1 MPMLELSG
9 VEVSYGAVRAVKG
22 IDLSV
27 ERGEIVTLLGPN
39 GAGKSSTLLGIMGVV
54 PPRSGSIRFDGRPL
68 AGLAP
73 ELVVRSGLALVP
85 EGRRIFAPLTVAENL
100 LLGASG
106 NRDRGTLAADLEEM
120 NALFPI
126 LAQRRNQLAGTL
138 SGGEQQ
144 MLAIA
149 RCLMGR
155 PAMIL
160 LDEPSLGLAPQIID
174 TIFDLIVRLRGR
186 GHTILLVEQN
196 VELSLAIADRGYLL
210 VNGEIVMS
218 GTAESLR
225 SSEGV
230 ERAYLGLVEA

>member
-54 PPRSGSIRFDGRPL
+54 PPRSGSIRFDGRSL

>member
-54 PPRSGSIRFDGRPL
+54 PPRAGSIRFDGRSL

-160 LDEPSLGLAPQIID
+160 LDEPSLGLAPQVID

>member
-54 PPRSGSIRFDGRPL
+54 PPRAGSIRFDGRSL